1 MESAIRERVE
11 HWFAKRRGED
21 GEDANGASSSASGKD
36 EEMMKAAGEEM
47 VELILD
53 GRQFKSVGEEA
64 AALLQ
69 KLTVLGKLTCNQ
81 TGLHSIEGFPV
92 MPSVKTL
99 ELTDNHI
106 SGGLEALVK
115 SFPNIKRLQLGGN
128 YFRNFEVLE
137 PLKGLG
143 SLEHLGLDMSPISNQ
158 SDYRQK
164 VFEMFPRLLVLDST
178 DKDGKEVE
186 AADSDEEDEEEYDDD
201 EEADTTLKDFYEKDL
216 EDEDEED
223 EDDFNPDGE
232 EEEDEDFD
240 EEEEEDGIEGDGA
253 ADGEEEDAKDADG
266 KKRKNDAAV
275 SGEGEND
282 SAKHPR
288 LS

>member
-11 HWFAKRRGED
+11 HWFAKRGSGE
-21 GEDANGASSSASGKD
+21 GEEANGAASSGSD

-53 GRQFKSVGEEA
+53 GRQFKSVSQEA
-64 AALLQ
+64 ADLLQ
-69 KLTVLGKLTCNQ
+69 KLQVLGKFTCNQ
-81 TGLHSIEGFPV
+81 TGLHSVDGFPV

-115 SFPNIKRLQLGGN
+115 SFPNLKRLQLGGN
-128 YFRNFEVLE
+128 YFRTFEVLE
-137 PLKGLG
+137 PLKDLCN
-143 SLEHLGLDMSPISNQ
+143 LEHLGLDMSPISNQ
-158 SDYRQK
+158 SEYRQK

-216 EDEDEED
+216 EDDDEED

-240 EEEEEDGIEGDGA
+240 EEEEEDRLE
-253 ADGEEEDAKDADG
+253 GEEACEGAEGELEG
-266 KKRKNDAAV
+266 KKRKNDAGEDDNEAV
-275 SGEGEND
+275 KHARLGE
-282 SAKHPR
+282 
-288 LS
+288 L